1 MQQSVCQNPRSSG
14 RGLGLVRRGGSYYA
28 RAREEDGDDMSDMN
42 DTTNPL
48 VELFRASIGKKLEG
62 APPFTAWLDGRILSA
77 GVGEIEMQ
85 FVVRPEMANP
95 TGLLHGGVQAA
106 IIDDVF
112 GMTAATLGDEGF
124 RISVDLHV
132 NFIDKVKVGDTVT
145 ARAKVLRNG
154 RRITYA
160 VCELRDSFGNLVA
173 RGDTNQLKTT
183 FVPDYQKQL
192 KNDPA

>member
-1 MQQSVCQNPRSSG
+1 MG
-14 RGLGLVRRGGSYYA
+14 EA
-28 RAREEDGDDMSDMN
+28 
-42 DTTNPL
+42 TNPI
-48 VELFRASIGKKLEG
+48 VELLRASIGQKLEG
-62 APPFTAWLDGRILSA
+62 APPFTAWLDGRILSV

-112 GMTAATLGDEGF
+112 GMTAATLGEEGF
-124 RISVDLHV
+124 RISVNLHI
-132 NFIDKVKVGDTVT
+132 NFIGKVKVGDTVT

-160 VCELRDSFGNLVA
+160 VCELKDSAGNLVA

-183 FVPDYQKQL
+183 FVPDYQKQI
-192 KNDPA
+192 KDERS